1 MFENSGDPARPFG
14 GHYEAFDYDFVSWYA
29 SWSFRERISYLD
41 WIIALRQAEVDTWK
55 AAQDPR
61 DWGSEFRISEH
72 HERLESVQERRRLE
86 MADQEALP
94 SWTGSVAA
102 HYHHYLDSP
111 RWKRKRIRKL
121 VSTQWRCE
129 TSGCGAPADECHHL
143 SYDRLGFEEN
153 ADLAALCV
161 GHHQMAHG
169 RRWSDPE
176 VA

>member
-14 GHYEAFDYDFVSWYA
+14 GHYEAFDYDFVPWYA

-72 HERLESVQERRRLE
+72 HESSRVCRSAAASRWLIRRPCRLGRGVSRPTTTTISTVHAGNGNEFASWCRRSGDAKPR
-86 MADQEALP
+86 
-94 SWTGSVAA
+94 VA
-102 HYHHYLDSP
+102 
-111 RWKRKRIRKL
+111 
-121 VSTQWRCE
+121 V
-129 TSGCGAPADECHHL
+129 PADECHHL